1 MCLLCK
7 HVRLTCVFNKLMM
20 TMMMMMMMMM
30 MWHPVQLVII
40 IVTISIH
47 RGILF
52 YHQCVSKMSA
62 RFSFM
67 TFYELEPI
75 FIILGP
81 Q

>member
-1 MCLLCK
+1 MLLLCK

-20 TMMMMMMMMM
+20 MVMMMMMM

-40 IVTISIH
+40 IIITISIH

-67 TFYELEPI
+67 TF
-75 FIILGP
+75 
-81 Q
+81 